1 MGLIR
6 TLDRTYICREIRLS
20 LLQNVQKMDKTS
32 QKPFIKQ
39 DMLSMAREAEMMKNM
54 REHLTAVTSWR
65 KNIKEK
71 EKDQEFIS
79 AQNNLFFSTDFSGSV
94 IKCFRHFSLFTNSI
108 EERYHLQ

>member
-6 TLDRTYICREIRLS
+6 TLDRTYICRDSRLS
-20 LLQNVQKMDKTS
+20 LLLNVQKMDKTS

-54 REHLTAVTSWR
+54 REHLTVVTSWR

-71 EKDQEFIS
+71 EKRS
-79 AQNNLFFSTDFSGSV
+79 
-94 IKCFRHFSLFTNSI
+94 SI
-108 EERYHLQ
+108 Y